1 VLLWD
6 VEKRAALGSF
16 PVDDAASELTFAPT
30 GRTLATLGFREASL
44 WDVDSRTKVAGL
56 GEPVRGLDLSPDGRR
71 LATHDFD
78 RGFDHILIY
87 DIDVK
92 SWQERLCEIVGRDL
106 TKEERATY
114 LPGHPRL
121 RACG

>member
-1 VLLWD
+1 MPSLDRTHVVIASTSGGLL
-6 VEKRAALGSF
+6 S
-16 PVDDAASELTFAPT
+16 
-30 GRTLATLGFREASL
+30 SL
-44 WDVDSRTKVAGL
+44 
-56 GEPVRGLDLSPDGRR
+56 LDLSPDGRR